1 VLAGLG
7 IGVPK
12 LLFPPV
18 PEREGVKFQDK
29 VYRLSLEMVYIC

>member
-1 VLAGLG
+1 MVSAS
-7 IGVPK
+7 INAS
-12 LLFPPV
+12 PV